1 MLDLKTI
8 RTEKGLTQQQL
19 ADQIPCVRTAIANI
33 ECGITK
39 PSVAM
44 AQALGKAL
52 EVNWWEFFEEGCD
65 TGGTNPLHSSG
76 SGQAS
81 KN

>member
-1 MLDLKTI
+1 MLNLKTI

-33 ECGITK
+33 ECGLSK

-52 EVNWWEFFEEGCD
+52 GVNWWEFFEEEGD
-65 TGGTNPLHSSG
+65 ADGTNSLHGSG
-76 SGQAS
+76 SSQAS

>member
-1 MLDLKTI
+1 MLNLKTI

-19 ADQIPCVRTAIANI
+19 AEQIPCVRTAIANI
-33 ECGITK
+33 ECGLTK
-39 PSVAM
+39 PSVPM

-52 EVNWWEFFEEGCD
+52 GVNWWEFFEEESTD
-65 TGGTNPLHSSG
+65 GTNSLHGSG

-81 KN
+81 EN